1 MEQEWVGLLGAL
13 NIWGQHRRVE
23 RERKGFPGKKHAR
36 TKEQGQELA
45 WGGSSRVAYSIN
57 TGEGCT

>member
-45 WGGSSRVAYSIN
+45 WGGSSRV
-57 TGEGCT
+57 GLQC